1 MAITDTQKVDY
12 LWKKIAYGAAK
23 TTTGDLRA
31 GYEEP
36 NPSPL
41 LLRGDKFWQQAASIQ
56 ANGSL
61 PTANTSIVNVYTSTL
76 NSVVQSTMD
85 TTVTTYRTWNTG
97 LVNWIPPEIDP
108 SYLVSVYIAN
118 ANVGGNL
125 IGVAN
130 TKISAGGVNSDGWFF
145 DYQAGILNFNDTNLP
160 SQLVSGKSIYISGAR
175 YVGTLGAASPSIL
188 SNITINGT
196 TISANTA
203 NSNITIS
210 SSGTGSVFVSNTVTV
225 SGNVVANYFVGNFA
239 GNVTGNITAAGAN
252 TQVLFNDAGAV
263 TATSG
268 FTFDKTTSL
277 VSIGGNLIISGNGS
291 ILLPRGTDSQRPSS
305 ATTGMFRFSNTSSK
319 VEWYTGSTWQ
329 APITDFTLTT
339 ANAQA
344 GDGSK
349 TVFTLPVANAS
360 TAGTI
365 VSINGIVQ
373 IPISAYTITG
383 ANVTFSEAPDKTD
396 IVDFRVLTTT
406 SSISTISD
414 MYQTTGIFLD
424 QTSGD
429 RIIHFKTNG
438 TDSMAIQANSLV
450 TVSTNLA
457 IAGTVTAQTKSFLID
472 HPTKPGYKLQYASL
486 EGPEHGVYIRGKV
499 VGTNAFALPDYWI
512 GLVDEST
519 ITIQITPIGTQQNLY
534 VEDIKNNIVYVAGS
548 IDPAYT
554 KFYYTVYGE
563 RTDVNKLIVEYN

>member
-31 GYEEP
+31 GFEEP

-41 LLRGDKFWQQAASIQ
+41 LLRGDKFWQQAAEIQ

-76 NSVVQSTMD
+76 NSVIQSTMD

-108 SYLVSVYIAN
+108 SYLVSVFIAN

-160 SQLVSGKSIYISGAR
+160 SQMVAGKIIYISGAR
-175 YVGTLGAASPSIL
+175 YVGTLGAASPTIL
-188 SNITINGT
+188 GNITINGT

-203 NSNITIS
+203 NSNVTIS
-210 SSGTGSVFVSNTVTV
+210 SSGTGNVFVSNNLTV
-225 SGNVVANYFVGNFA
+225 SGNVVATYFVGNL
-239 GNVTGNITAAGAN
+239 TGNITAAGAN
-252 TQVLFNDAGAV
+252 TQILFNDAGLIN
-263 TATSG
+263 ATSG
-268 FTFDKTTSL
+268 LTFDKTANL
-277 VSIGGNLIISGNGS
+277 VSIGGNLTVSGNGS
-291 ILLPRGTDSQRPSS
+291 ILLPRGIDAQRPSP

-329 APITDFTLTT
+329 APITEFTLTT
-339 ANAQA
+339 ANAQS
-344 GDGSK
+344 GDGST
-349 TVFTLPVANAS
+349 TVFPLPVANAS

-365 VSINGIVQ
+365 ISINGIVQ
-373 IPISAYTITG
+373 RPISAYSITSG
-383 ANVTFSEAPDKTD
+383 NVTFTEAPSATD
-396 IVDFRVLTTT
+396 VVDFRIFTTT
-406 SSISTISD
+406 SSISTVADI
-414 MYQTTGIFLD
+414 YQTTGMFLD

-429 RIIHFKTNG
+429 QIIHLKTAG
-438 TDSMAIQANSLV
+438 VDSLRIEANTKVDISG
-450 TVSTNLA
+450 NL
-457 IAGTVTAQTKSFLID
+457 GVGGNFTALTKSFLID
-472 HPTKPGYKLQYASL
+472 HPTKSGYKLQYASL
-486 EGPEHGVYIRGKV
+486 EGPEHGVYVRGRIE
-499 VGTNAFALPDYWI
+499 GRNAFELPDYWAD
-512 GLVDEST
+512 LVDPST
-519 ITIQITPIGTQQNLY
+519 ISVHITPIGTQQNLY
-534 VEDIKNNIVYVAGS
+534 VEDIKNNTVYVAGS
-548 IDPAYT
+548 IDPYHT
-554 KFYYTVYGE
+554 KFFYVVYGE
-563 RTDVNKLIVEYN
+563 RKDVDKLSVEYN

>member
-61 PTANTSIVNVYTSTL
+61 PTANTSIVNIYTSTL
-76 NSVVQSTMD
+76 NSVIQSTMD

-160 SQLVSGKSIYISGAR
+160 SQMVAGKSIYISGAR
-175 YVGTLGAASPSIL
+175 YVGTLGAASPTIL
-188 SNITINGT
+188 GNITINGT

-203 NSNITIS
+203 NSNVTIS
-210 SSGTGSVFVSNTVTV
+210 SSGTGSVFVSNTLTV
-225 SGNVVANYFVGNFA
+225 SGNVVATYFVGNFA
-239 GNVTGNITAAGAN
+239 GNVTGNITAGGAN
-252 TQVLFNDAGAV
+252 TQVLFNDAGSV
-263 TATSG
+263 NGTSG

-277 VSIGGNLIISGNGS
+277 VSIGGNLTVSGNGS
-291 ILLPRGTDSQRPSS
+291 ILLPRGTDSQRPNP

-339 ANAQA
+339 ANAQS
-344 GDGSK
+344 GDGST
-349 TVFTLPVANAS
+349 TVFPLPVANAS

-365 VSINGIVQ
+365 ISINGIVQ
-373 IPISAYTITG
+373 RPISAYSITSG
-383 ANVTFSEAPDKTD
+383 NVTFTEAPSATD
-396 IVDFRVLTTT
+396 VVDFRIFTTT
-406 SSISTISD
+406 SSISTVAD
-414 MYQTTGIFLD
+414 MYQTTGMFLD

-429 RIIHFKTNG
+429 QVIHLKTAGVDSLRIE
-438 TDSMAIQANSLV
+438 ANTKVDISG
-450 TVSTNLA
+450 NL
-457 IAGTVTAQTKSFLID
+457 GVGGSFTALTKSFLID
-472 HPTKPGYKLQYASL
+472 HPSKPGYKLQYASL
-486 EGPEHGVYIRGKV
+486 EGPEHGVYVRGRIEGRNV
-499 VGTNAFALPDYWI
+499 FELPDYWAD
-512 GLVDEST
+512 LVDPGT
-519 ITIQITPIGTQQNLY
+519 ISVHITPIGTQQNLY
-534 VEDIKNNIVYVAGS
+534 VEDIKNNTVYVAGS
-548 IDPAYT
+548 IDPYHT
-554 KFYYTVYGE
+554 KFFYVVYGE
-563 RTDVNKLIVEYN
+563 RKDVDKLSVEYN